1 MNKLFK
7 ILVLT
12 FFSAGMITSTG
23 CKKNVEIPTLITT
36 VASDITSTSGV
47 VGGNVT
53 NDGGAKVTG
62 RGICWNTSEN
72 PTIANSTTLDG
83 TGAGSFSRS
92 LAQLL
97 PNTKYYVRA
106 YATNSVG
113 TGYGNQV
120 SFTTSSNVI
129 ATLNTTSVI
138 EIRVGS
144 AVSGGNIADDGG
156 GDISSRGICWNTSEN
171 PTTSNSKTSD
181 GIGIGSFSS
190 SLSLLIPNTKYY
202 VRAYAT
208 NSAGTAYG
216 NQVSFITSQIVYATL
231 TTTEVTEIRVES
243 AVSGGNITDNG
254 GTYLTAWG
262 VCWGTTSNPTTNNN
276 KTTEVDTS
284 SFISTINGLK
294 PSTKYYIRAYA
305 TNSAGTAYGNEL
317 SFTTSTIGSIIF
329 NHDLTYGSISD
340 IDGNIYKTIQIGT
353 QLWMAENLKTTRYN
367 EGTSIPDVTDNNEW
381 TNLTKGGYSWYNND
395 ESSFKTTYGALYNW
409 YAVTDHRNLC
419 PTGWHVPTDKEW
431 NTLYIYIGD
440 DAGKVKETGTTH
452 WLSPNTGATN
462 ETGFTGLAGG
472 IRWDSPVNQFGD
484 IGFTG
489 SWWSATSVDPSGL
502 GADIFSEDYLTGGS
516 NFWNEGNQINKTNG
530 GSVRCLK
537 DN

>member
-1 MNKLFK
+1 MKKVPK
-7 ILVLT
+7 ILLLA
-12 FFSAGMITSTG
+12 FFTTWMITFTG
-23 CKKNVEIPTLITT
+23 CKKNAEIPTLTT
-36 VASDITSTSGV
+36 TAASDITSTSGV
-47 VGGNVT
+47 VGGKVT
-53 NDGGAKVTG
+53 DDGGAKVTG

-72 PTIANSTTLDG
+72 PTTANSTTSDG
-83 TGAGSFSRS
+83 TGEGSFSSS

-97 PNTKYYVRA
+97 PNTKYYVKA
-106 YATNSVG
+106 YATNSAG
-113 TGYGNQV
+113 IGYGNQV
-120 SFTTSSNVI
+120 SFTTGQNIV
-129 ATLNTTSVI
+129 ATLNTTTVI

-156 GDISSRGICWNTSEN
+156 ENISERGICWNTSEN

-181 GIGIGSFSS
+181 GTGKGSFSS

-216 NQVSFITSQIVYATL
+216 NQVSFTTSQILYASL

-243 AVSGGNITDNG
+243 AVSGGKITDYG

-262 VCWGTTSNPTTNNN
+262 VCWGITSNPTTNNN
-276 KTTEVDTS
+276 KTIEVDTG
-284 SFISTINGLK
+284 SFMSTIYGLK
-294 PSTKYYIRAYA
+294 PSTYYYIRAYA

-317 SFTTSTIGSIIF
+317 SFITSAIGSIIF
-329 NHDLTYGSISD
+329 NPDLTYGSISD

-353 QLWMAENLKTTRYN
+353 QLWMAENLRTTRYN
-367 EGTSIPDVTDNNEW
+367 DGTSIPDITDNKEW
-381 TNLTKGGYSWYNND
+381 TNLTKGSYSWYNND

-409 YAVTDHRNLC
+409 YAVTDHGNLC

-431 NTLYIYIGD
+431 NTLYIYIRD

-452 WLSPNTGATN
+452 WSSPNTGATN

-472 IRWDSPVNQFGD
+472 IRWDYPVNQFEA
-484 IGFTG
+484 IGYAG
-489 SWWSATSVDPSGL
+489 SWWSATSLDPTGL
-502 GADIFSEDYLTGGS
+502 GADIYSLDYLTGSS
-516 NFWNEGNQINKTNG
+516 NFWNEGNQINKTSG

-537 DN
+537 AN